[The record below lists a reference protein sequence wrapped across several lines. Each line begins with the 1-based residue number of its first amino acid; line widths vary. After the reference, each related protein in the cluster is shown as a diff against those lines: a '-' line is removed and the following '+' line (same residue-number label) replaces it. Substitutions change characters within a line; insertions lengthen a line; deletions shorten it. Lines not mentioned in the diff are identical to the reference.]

1 MDGLSEK
8 IYEQAIN
15 LPVDERL
22 ILIEK
27 LLISTN
33 LPTQKDIDQAWAI
46 EVERR
51 SKELDR
57 GEAKLI
63 SGDEVFEKVRKRFL
77 K

>member
-1 MDGLSEK
+1 MEGLSEK

-15 LPVDERL
+15 LPIDERMLL
-22 ILIEK
+22 IDK

-33 LPTQKDIDQAWAI
+33 LPTQKNIDQAWLV
-46 EVERR
+46 EVKRR
-51 SKELDR
+51 SKALDR

-63 SGDEVFEKVRKRFL
+63 SGDEVYEKIRKRFS

>member
-1 MDGLSEK
+1 MEELSEK

-33 LPTQKDIDQAWAI
+33 LSTQKDIDDAWSA
-46 EVERR
+46 EVEHRC
-51 SKELDR
+51 ETLDS
-57 GEAKLI
+57 GETKLA
-63 SGDEVFEKVRKRFL
+63 SGDEVFEKVRKLFS